1 MLAYSLWEM
10 TMTQSDYPLVE
21 VPQNKRRGLL
31 PMAAILL
38 GFTFFT
44 ATMWAGGTLGTA
56 FSFSELL
63 LVIFVGNLLL
73 GTYAAFLAYIAYKS
87 GLNSVLMGRFCFGE
101 IGSKLSD
108 FILGFTQIG
117 WYAWGTATLAIVLVK
132 ITSIPET
139 WQTPLMVLFGMAFC
153 ITAMIGFK
161 GMDLLSRVAVPAM
174 LIFILISLY
183 TGLVDVG
190 GVSALMG
197 IEPSQ
202 SLSFTAA
209 ITIVIGTFVS
219 GATQAT
225 NWSRFA
231 NSGKVAVW
239 ATLAAFFIGNGLMVL
254 TGALGTL
261 IYQQADIVDVM
272 LAQGFLV
279 LAVLM
284 LFLNIWTTQ
293 DNTIYN
299 FAVAGC
305 NLIRTDKRCTV
316 TVIGAAIGTVM
327 AVFGMYNFLIPFL
340 ILLGTFIPPIGG
352 VIMADFWLRHKGKYP
367 LLNNAK
373 LPDFNWVGLS
383 SYAIASAAAYFSPVV
398 PPIVGVFVAILVYGV
413 LTSVLQNQT
422 KTVLNN

>member
-1 MLAYSLWEM
+1 
-10 TMTQSDYPLVE
+10 MTQSDYPLIE
-21 VPQNKRRGLL
+21 VPKSKRRGLL
-31 PMAAILL
+31 PMAFILL

-56 FSFSELL
+56 FSFFELL
-63 LVIFVGNLLL
+63 LVILVGNLLL
-73 GTYAAFLAYIAYKS
+73 GTYASCLAFIAYKS

-132 ITSIPET
+132 VTGTPDA

-153 ITAMIGFK
+153 ITAMIGFR
-161 GMDLLSRVAVPAM
+161 GMDMLSRVAVPAM

-190 GVSALMG
+190 GVSVLFG
-197 IEPSQ
+197 IEPTQ

-231 NSGKVAVW
+231 KSGKIAIW
-239 ATLAAFFIGNGLMVL
+239 ATMAAFFIGNGLMVL

-272 LAQGFLV
+272 LAQGFVV

-305 NLIRTDKRCTV
+305 NLLRTDKRRTI
-316 TVIGAAIGTVM
+316 TVIGAAIGTTM

-340 ILLGTFIPPIGG
+340 VLLGTFIPPIGG
-352 VIMADFWLRHKGKYP
+352 VIMADFWLRHKGQYP
-367 LLNNAK
+367 LLANAQ
-373 LPDFNWVGLS
+373 LPDFNWIGLG
-383 SYAIASAAAYFSPVV
+383 SYAIASAAAYASPIM
-398 PPIVGVFVAILVYGV
+398 PPIVGVLMAMVSYGILSF
-413 LTSVLQNQT
+413 LAFRKEAKALDAQ
-422 KTVLNN
+422 

>member
-1 MLAYSLWEM
+1 
-10 TMTQSDYPLVE
+10 MTQSDYPLIE
-21 VPQNKRRGLL
+21 VPKSKRRGLL
-31 PMAAILL
+31 PMAFILL

-63 LVIFVGNLLL
+63 LVILVGNLLL
-73 GTYAAFLAYIAYKS
+73 GTYASCLAFIAYKS

-101 IGSKLSD
+101 MGSKLSD

-132 ITSIPET
+132 VTGTPDA

-153 ITAMIGFK
+153 ITAMIGFR
-161 GMDLLSRVAVPAM
+161 GMDILSRVAVPAM

-190 GVSALMG
+190 GVSVLFG
-197 IEPSQ
+197 IEPTQ

-231 NSGKVAVW
+231 KSGKIAIW
-239 ATLAAFFIGNGLMVL
+239 ATMAAFFIGNGLMVL

-272 LAQGFLV
+272 LAQGFVV

-305 NLIRTDKRCTV
+305 NLLRTDKRRTI
-316 TVIGAAIGTVM
+316 TVIGAAIGTIM

-340 ILLGTFIPPIGG
+340 VLLGTFIPPIGG
-352 VIMADFWLRHKGKYP
+352 VIMADFWLRHKGQYP
-367 LLNNAK
+367 LLENAQ
-373 LPDFNWVGLS
+373 LPAFNWIGLG
-383 SYAIASAAAYFSPVV
+383 SYAIASATAYASPIM
-398 PPIVGVFVAILVYGV
+398 PPIVGVLMAMVSYGILSF
-413 LTSVLQNQT
+413 LAFRKAT
-422 KTVLNN
+422 KALDAQ

>member
-1 MLAYSLWEM
+1 M
-10 TMTQSDYPLVE
+10 THSDYPLME

-31 PMAAILL
+31 PMAFILL

-63 LVIFVGNLLL
+63 LIILVGNFLL
-73 GTYAAFLAYIAYKS
+73 GSYASCLALIAYKS

-101 IGSKLSD
+101 VGSKLSD
-108 FILGFTQIG
+108 VILGFTQIG
-117 WYAWGTATLAIVLVK
+117 WYAWGTATLAVVLVK
-132 ITSIPET
+132 VTGISEA
-139 WQTPLMVLFGMAFC
+139 WQTPFMVLFGMAFC
-153 ITAMIGFK
+153 ITAMIGFR
-161 GMDLLSRVAVPAM
+161 GMDLLSRVAVPVM

-183 TGLVDVG
+183 TGFVDVG
-190 GVSALMG
+190 GVSVLFG
-197 IEPSQ
+197 IEPTQ

-231 NSGKVAVW
+231 NSGKVAIW
-239 ATLAAFFIGNGLMVL
+239 ATMAAFFVGNGLMVL

-261 IYQQADIVDVM
+261 IYHQADIVDVM

-305 NLIRTDKRCTV
+305 NLLRTDKRRTV

-340 ILLGTFIPPIGG
+340 VLLGTFIPPIGG
-352 VIMADFWLRHKGKYP
+352 VIMADFWLRHKGQYP
-367 LLNNAK
+367 LLENTQ
-373 LPDFNWVGLS
+373 LPAFNWIGLG
-383 SYAIASAAAYFSPVV
+383 SYAVASMAAFISPIV
-398 PPIVGVFVAILVYGV
+398 PPIVGVLVAFVMYGIL
-413 LTSVLQNQT
+413 LSQLKT
-422 KTVLNN
+422 KPSPTLHQS